1 MTEEQTPED
10 RLAAAPYFNAP
21 IGASDGDM
29 SGEWLQ
35 RRMDHVE
42 GALREVDIKLRC
54 SKCYRDDCLSVA
66 FWRSGEPTTVCN
78 ECGRDDEATNLEIEA
93 AS

>member
-1 MTEEQTPED
+1 MSNYP
-10 RLAAAPYFNAP
+10 PGF
-21 IGASDGDM
+21 GSASD
-29 SGEWLQ
+29 L
-35 RRMDHVE
+35 DHVE
-42 GALREVDIKLRC
+42 GALREADIKLRC

-78 ECGRDDEATNLEIEA
+78 ECGRDDEATREEIEA

>member
-1 MTEEQTPED
+1 MSNYPPEVD
-10 RLAAAPYFNAP
+10 HPLIKCRFCFHEDEPDL
-21 IGASDGDM
+21 
-29 SGEWLQ
+29 
-35 RRMDHVE
+35 DHVE

-78 ECGRDDEATNLEIEA
+78 ECGRDDEATRLEIEE